1 MAIKEI
7 EKYLS
12 EFKFKYNGFKEIS
25 SQLYDK
31 FIDSDDKTLIKL
43 IKRLLIIYK
52 RFHSK
57 LLQRMLHKWQIITLK
72 LNYGI
77 FDYIDIDLDTNKTTN
92 IKSNKNKNKVYN
104 LENELDEPELE
115 SKPKL
120 LFKKIS
126 ISKNSKNKNS
136 ESKNSKNESNI
147 KAMKIKKENDI
158 RSQRNKNNITNIK
171 KINFYSTLNDKENRK
186 RATKIKRDFI
196 PISNQKKKKLNK
208 AKDNNDDEQHNETF
222 KSRTFEGSAKNKKE
236 NLRKNKKYYSNEG
249 SNHAHNKKI
258 KNLII
263 PINNRKKSNFDRSNI
278 TYQSDFN
285 LNFGMDK
292 SRSVDTVERKT
303 NISNIMSSKTKP
315 WAYSYK
321 RSQNDEDTILKI
333 KKKRPL
339 MSNTERQELFNK
351 LYNDSKKRKEKFKK
365 LSMEKEA
372 KFNAM
377 YTFTP
382 MIVPN
387 KLNDMYLKNMA
398 DSKFS
403 LNTNATTYYNNGG
416 NTSMITTTN
425 NYSLLNRVDIN
436 KNYNLPIVLEE
447 NKCEVPVD
455 FITRLSEYEKI
466 KKINLEKIKNE
477 VDMNTIGNFNKNRNK
492 HYLRRI
498 PYNNI
503 ENSQYYF
510 EKRQKN
516 LDKIVQ
522 NIYEEQGITF
532 HPKTNKSY
540 NNKIKNDIIERNKE
554 FMKDKQEKLL
564 KYYNIKEKE
573 CTFKPKI
580 NNLSTISIL
589 NNSKSHHQSNLNYK
603 TDQNTSDVSKRLFDY
618 QNKYKEKLEDI
629 RSKYKENYSFKPE
642 ISKNT
647 NIILNNKKRMMEQI
661 KENEMNIINN
671 IREQEGDS
679 NNNIDANENENGN
692 ENYNENDNE
701 NDNDNGNE
709 NRNDYENENNSDNN
723 YSNENKN
730 VIVNNF
736 MKNNF
741 NNDINKQLSLKQMK
755 LDKLEEIPKRIS
767 ELSEENMAY
776 TDQKLSSKKKNEED
790 KKIINNKSSFDNKK
804 ILYKENSNFQIN
816 SLTENKNRN
825 YDKISNISNNNK
837 NMSNVN
843 SDKIL
848 ELAQNLLNEDLISK
862 KMNEICMDDNEKM
875 NYYNNNN
882 NGSKQSTNDFYSIMM
897 NNSKASGYNDSRIHK
912 KSYYNQE
919 YDFDYI
925 NGNRRIMD
933 LNYYDNLL

>member
-1 MAIKEI
+1 
-7 EKYLS
+7 
-12 EFKFKYNGFKEIS
+12 
-25 SQLYDK
+25 
-31 FIDSDDKTLIKL
+31 
-43 IKRLLIIYK
+43 
-52 RFHSK
+52 
-57 LLQRMLHKWQIITLK
+57 MLHKWQIITLK

-77 FDYIDIDLDTNKTTN
+77 FDYINIDTNKAAN
-92 IKSNKNKNKVYN
+92 AKMNKSNAFN
-104 LENELDEPELE
+104 LENELDEPQLE
-115 SKPKL
+115 RKPKL
-120 LFKKIS
+120 LFKNI
-126 ISKNSKNKNS
+126 KNSKNKSS
-136 ESKNSKNESNI
+136 ESKNSKNKSKINSI
-147 KAMKIKKENDI
+147 KIKNENDI
-158 RSQRNKNNITNIK
+158 RKQYNNYKKDRNNITNIK
-171 KINFYSTLNDKENRK
+171 KINSYSSSIDNGSKK
-186 RATKIKRDFI
+186 RNSKTKRDFI
-196 PISNQKKKKLNK
+196 PISNQKNK
-208 AKDNNDDEQHNETF
+208 RSSKNKYNNDEEQHNETF
-222 KSRTFEGSAKNKKE
+222 KNRTFEGSVKNKKE
-236 NLRKNKKYYSNEG
+236 NIKNSYKKYYSNEG
-249 SNHAHNKKI
+249 SGHTHNKKI

-263 PINNRKKSNFDRSNI
+263 PNNNRENDFYDYKKSSNFDRSNI

-285 LNFGMDK
+285 FIGMDK
-292 SRSVDTVERKT
+292 SRSVDTVERKP
-303 NISNIMSSKTKP
+303 NLSNIISSKTKP

-339 MSNTERQELFNK
+339 MNNSERQELFNK
-351 LYNDSKKRKEKFKK
+351 LYNDSKKRKEKYKK

-382 MIVPN
+382 KIVPN

-403 LNTNATTYYNNGG
+403 INTNATTYYNNGG

-425 NYSLLNRVDIN
+425 NYSYLNRVDTN

-455 FITRLSEYEKI
+455 FIARLAEYEKI
-466 KKINLEKIKNE
+466 KKLNLEKIKNE
-477 VDMNTIGNFNKNRNK
+477 VDMDTRGNMNKNKNN
-492 HYLRRI
+492 YYSRRI
-498 PYNNI
+498 PYSNI

-510 EKRQKN
+510 EKKQKN

-540 NNKIKNDIIERNKE
+540 NDKIKNDIIERNKE
-554 FMKDKQEKLL
+554 FIRDKQEKLL
-564 KYYNIKEKE
+564 KYFNVKEKE

-580 NNLSTISIL
+580 NKLSTISIL
-589 NNSKSHHQSNLNYK
+589 SNSKTHQQSNLSYK

-647 NIILNNKKRMMEQI
+647 DTILNNKKRMMEQL

-671 IREQEGDS
+671 IQEQEEAEADS
-679 NNNIDANENENGN
+679 NNNNDINENGN
-692 ENYNENDNE
+692 ENYNDNE
-701 NDNDNGNE
+701 NQNQIENE
-709 NRNDYENENNSDNN
+709 NENENENNSDNN

-730 VIVNNF
+730 AIINNF
-736 MKNNF
+736 MKNNI
-741 NNDINKQLSLKQMK
+741 NNDINKQLLLKQMK
-755 LDKLEEIPKRIS
+755 LGELEEISKRIS

-776 TDQKLSSKKKNEED
+776 TDQKLSSQKKSEED
-790 KKIINNKSSFDNKK
+790 KKAINNKSLFDNNKK
-804 ILYKENSNFQIN
+804 KLYEQNSNFQIN
-816 SLTENKNRN
+816 SSTNNNNRN
-825 YDKISNISNNNK
+825 YNKISNINNSNN

-848 ELAQNLLNEDLISK
+848 ELAKNLLNEDLISK
-862 KMNEICMDDNEKM
+862 KKKEMDMDDNDNM
-875 NYYNNNN
+875 NYYNN

-897 NNSKASGYNDSRIHK
+897 NNSKASGYNESKIHK
-912 KSYYNQE
+912 KSYYAQE
-919 YDFDYI
+919 YDFDYMK
-925 NGNRRIMD
+925 GNRRIMD

>member
-1 MAIKEI
+1 M
-7 EKYLS
+7 
-12 EFKFKYNGFKEIS
+12 
-25 SQLYDK
+25 
-31 FIDSDDKTLIKL
+31 
-43 IKRLLIIYK
+43 LIIYK

-57 LLQRMLHKWQIITLK
+57 LLQRILYKWQIITLK

-77 FDYIDIDLDTNKTTN
+77 FDYINLDKNKTPNTN
-92 IKSNKNKNKVYN
+92 INKKKVFN
-104 LENELDEPELE
+104 LENELDEPQLE

-120 LFKKIS
+120 LFKN
-126 ISKNSKNKNS
+126 ISKNKSS
-136 ESKNSKNESNI
+136 ESKNSKKKSNI
-147 KAMKIKKENDI
+147 KAIKIKKENNMKQ
-158 RSQRNKNNITNIK
+158 SKKYYNNITNIK
-171 KINFYSTLNDKENRK
+171 KINYYSASNNKENKK
-186 RATKIKRDFI
+186 RSSKNKRDSI
-196 PISNQKKKKLNK
+196 PISNKKNKRLDK
-208 AKDNNDDEQHNETF
+208 AKDNNDLQLYNETL
-222 KSRTFEGSAKNKKE
+222 KNRTFEGSIKSKKE
-236 NLRKNKKYYSNEG
+236 ILRNNNKKYYSNEG
-249 SNHAHNKKI
+249 SNHTQNKKI

-263 PINNRKKSNFDRSNI
+263 PINNRENDFYDFNKKSNFDRSNI

-285 LNFGMDK
+285 LNFTTDK
-292 SRSVDTVERKT
+292 SRSVDTVERKR
-303 NISNIMSSKTKP
+303 NNSNIMSSKTKP

-321 RSQNDEDTILKI
+321 RSQNDEDSILKI

-339 MSNTERQELFNK
+339 MSNSERQELFNK
-351 LYNDSKKRKEKFKK
+351 LYNDGKKRKEKYKK

-382 MIVPN
+382 KIVPN
-387 KLNDMYLKNMA
+387 KLNDIYLKNMA

-403 LNTNATTYYNNGG
+403 INTNATTFYNNGG

-425 NYSLLNRVDIN
+425 NYSFLNRIDTN

-447 NKCEVPVD
+447 NKCEAPVD
-455 FITRLSEYEKI
+455 FIARLAEYEKI
-466 KKINLEKIKNE
+466 KKLNLEKIKNE
-477 VDMNTIGNFNKNRNK
+477 VDMDTKGNFNKNKYYSKRT
-492 HYLRRI
+492 

-503 ENSQYYF
+503 IDSQNYY

-516 LDKIVQ
+516 LSKIIQ
-522 NIYEEQGITF
+522 NLYEEQGITF
-532 HPKTNKSY
+532 YPKTNKSY
-540 NNKIKNDIIERNKE
+540 NDKIKKDIIERNKE

-564 KYYNIKEKE
+564 KYCNVKEKE

-589 NNSKSHHQSNLNYK
+589 NNSKTHQQSTLSYK
-603 TDQNTSDVSKRLFDY
+603 TEQNTSDVSKRLFDY

-647 NIILNNKKRMMEQI
+647 DIILSNKKRMMEQI

-671 IREQEGDS
+671 IQEQEEADS
-679 NNNIDANENENGN
+679 NNNNDTNENGN
-692 ENYNENDNE
+692 ENYNENDIENDIENDNE
-701 NDNDNGNE
+701 NDNVNIFDN
-709 NRNDYENENNSDNN
+709 NN

-730 VIVNNF
+730 EIVNNF

-741 NNDINKQLSLKQMK
+741 NNDINKELLLKQMK
-755 LDKLEEIPKRIS
+755 LGELEEISKRIS

-776 TDQKLSSKKKNEED
+776 PHQKFSSQKKSEEED
-790 KKIINNKSSFDNKK
+790 KKLINNKSLFDNKK

-816 SLTENKNRN
+816 SSAENDNRN
-825 YDKISNISNNNK
+825 YYKISNINNN
-837 NMSNVN
+837 NLSNVD

-848 ELAQNLLNEDLISK
+848 EFAQNLLNEELISK
-862 KMNEICMDDNEKM
+862 KNKKMDMDENENM
-875 NYYNNNN
+875 NYYNN

-897 NNSKASGYNDSRIHK
+897 NNSKTSGYNDSKIHK
-912 KSYYNQE
+912 KSLYSQE
-919 YDFDYI
+919 YDFDYMK
-925 NGNRRIMD
+925 GNRKIMD

>member
-1 MAIKEI
+1 
-7 EKYLS
+7 
-12 EFKFKYNGFKEIS
+12 
-25 SQLYDK
+25 
-31 FIDSDDKTLIKL
+31 
-43 IKRLLIIYK
+43 
-52 RFHSK
+52 
-57 LLQRMLHKWQIITLK
+57 MLHKWQIITLK

-77 FDYIDIDLDTNKTTN
+77 FDYIKIDINKTTYA
-92 IKSNKNKNKVYN
+92 NKIRNKNKVFN
-104 LENELDEPELE
+104 FENELDEPQLE

-120 LFKKIS
+120 LFKNIS
-126 ISKNSKNKNS
+126 NSNNSKNKSS
-136 ESKNSKNESNI
+136 ESKNSKHNSNI
-147 KAMKIKKENDI
+147 KSTKIKKENDI
-158 RSQRNKNNITNIK
+158 RNQYKKNKNNITNIK
-171 KINFYSTLNDKENRK
+171 KINYYSTSNDKENRK
-186 RATKIKRDFI
+186 RNSKTKRDSI
-196 PISNQKKKKLNK
+196 PISSQKKKILNK
-208 AKDNNDDEQHNETF
+208 TKDNNDDEQHNETF
-222 KSRTFEGSAKNKKE
+222 KNRTFEGSMNNKKE
-236 NLRKNKKYYSNEG
+236 KLRNSNKKYYSNEG

-263 PINNRKKSNFDRSNI
+263 PINNRESDFYDNNKKSNFDRSNI

-292 SRSVDTVERKT
+292 SRSVDTVERKP
-303 NISNIMSSKTKP
+303 NISNFLSSKTKP

-321 RSQNDEDTILKI
+321 RSYNNEDTILKI

-339 MSNTERQELFNK
+339 MNNSERQELFNK
-351 LYNDSKKRKEKFKK
+351 LYNDSKKRKEKYKK

-372 KFNAM
+372 KFNAE

-382 MIVPN
+382 KIVPN
-387 KLNDMYLKNMA
+387 KLNDMYLRNMA

-403 LNTNATTYYNNGG
+403 INTNSTTFYNNGG
-416 NTSMITTTN
+416 NTSMLTTTN
-425 NYSLLNRVDIN
+425 NYSLLNRVDTN

-447 NKCEVPVD
+447 NKSEIPVD
-455 FITRLSEYEKI
+455 FITRLGEYEKI
-466 KKINLEKIKNE
+466 KKNNLEKIKNE
-477 VDMNTIGNFNKNRNK
+477 VDMDTKGNFNKNRNK
-492 HYLRRI
+492 YYSRKA

-510 EKRQKN
+510 QKKQKN

-522 NIYEEQGITF
+522 NMFEEQGITF

-540 NNKIKNDIIERNKE
+540 NDRIKNDIIERNKE

-564 KYYNIKEKE
+564 KYYNVKEKE

-589 NNSKSHHQSNLNYK
+589 SNSKALQQSNLSYK
-603 TDQNTSDVSKRLFDY
+603 TEQNSSDVSKRLFDY

-647 NIILNNKKRMMEQI
+647 DIILNNRKRMMEQI

-671 IREQEGDS
+671 IQEQEEGDS
-679 NNNIDANENENGN
+679 NNNNDTNENGN
-692 ENYNENDNE
+692 ENYNENDNDDDGD
-701 NDNDNGNE
+701 NDNDNNNDNE
-709 NRNDYENENNSDNN
+709 NQNENNSDNN

-741 NNDINKQLSLKQMK
+741 NNDINNQLLLKQMK
-755 LDKLEEIPKRIS
+755 LGELEEISKRIS

-776 TDQKLSSKKKNEED
+776 TDQKLSSQKKSEED
-790 KKIINNKSSFDNKK
+790 KKVIKNKSMFDNKK
-804 ILYKENSNFQIN
+804 MLYKENSNFQIN
-816 SLTENKNRN
+816 SLAENKNRN
-825 YDKISNISNNNK
+825 YSKISKINNNK

-848 ELAQNLLNEDLISK
+848 ELAKNLLNEDLISK
-862 KMNEICMDDNEKM
+862 KMNEIGMDDNEKM

-897 NNSKASGYNDSRIHK
+897 NNSKASGYNDSKIHK
-912 KSYYNQE
+912 KSYYTQE
-919 YDFDYI
+919 YDFDFI